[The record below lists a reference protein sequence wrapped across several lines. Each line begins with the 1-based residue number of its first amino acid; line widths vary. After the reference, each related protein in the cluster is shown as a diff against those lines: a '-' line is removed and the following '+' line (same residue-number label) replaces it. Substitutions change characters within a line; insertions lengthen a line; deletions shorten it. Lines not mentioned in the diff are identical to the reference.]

1 MFSSSPDGL
10 EDLDAIA
17 LGELSRSEGG
27 TGYHIAV
34 DSDGDAPA
42 RETQKLDEV
51 AHSASRGENAGLAVD
66 E

>member
-17 LGELSRSEGG
+17 LGKLSRSEGG
-27 TGYHIAV
+27 AGYHVAV
-34 DSDGDAPA
+34 DGYGDAPA
-42 RETQKLDEV
+42 RETQELDET
-51 AHSASRGENAGLAVD
+51 AHSTSRGNNAGLAVD

>member
-17 LGELSRSEGG
+17 LSELSRSEGRA
-27 TGYHIAV
+27 GYHVAV
-34 DSDGDAPA
+34 DGDGDAPA
-42 RETQKLDEV
+42 RETQELDEI
-51 AHSASRGENAGLAVD
+51 AHSASRGENTGLAVD